1 MGVAYG
7 SSTIY
12 QATKGIVQDGLVFN
26 VDFGVK
32 DCYSSG
38 SACSSLNNDIT
49 GVLQNNPSFDKDK
62 GGSVFFD
69 GTDEYIS
76 FSSTGLSVGSDYST
90 FVWCKPDLYTSNPI
104 ILFNAGDSNDN
115 RIFNFDIRDNKT
127 LVGHK
132 ISNGSYWTET
142 STPLNDNQWNI
153 VGSTYGSSSLKLWLN
168 NQNLSS
174 RTIGSPTGPT
184 SDRVWL
190 GRWVG
195 STAYPFKGYVSQV
208 LIYNRALTAT
218 EVAQNFN
225 VTRHR
230 FGI

>member
-1 MGVAYG
+1 MGIKAG
-7 SSTIY
+7 EDTFY
-12 QATKGIVQDGLVFN
+12 QAKRGIVQNGLVFN

-38 SACSSLNNDIT
+38 STCSALSSNIT
-49 GVLQNNPSFDKDK
+49 GNLQNNPIFDKGK
-62 GGSVFFD
+62 GGSIYFD

-76 FSSTGLSVGSDYST
+76 FSHTGLSVGSDYST
-90 FVWCKPDLYTSNPI
+90 FVWCKPDLYTSSPI

-115 RIFNFDIRDNKT
+115 RIFNFDVRNNLT

-132 ISNGSYWTET
+132 ISNNNYWTQT
-142 STPLNDNQWNI
+142 STPLNNNQWNL

-174 RTIGSPTGPT
+174 RTQGSPTGPVD
-184 SDRVWL
+184 DRIWL

-195 STAYPFKGYVSQV
+195 STVYPFKGYVSQV
-208 LIYNRALTAT
+208 LIYNRALTSD
-218 EVAQNFN
+218 EVARNYN
-225 VTRHR
+225 ATRHR
-230 FGI
+230 FGV

>member
-1 MGVAYG
+1 MAIKSGETTYH
-7 SSTIY
+7 
-12 QATKGIVQDGLVFN
+12 QAKRGIVQNGLVFN

-32 DCYSSG
+32 DCYISG
-38 SACSSLNNDIT
+38 SSCSSLNNGIT

-62 GGSVFFD
+62 GGSVF
-69 GTDEYIS
+69 
-76 FSSTGLSVGSDYST
+76 
-90 FVWCKPDLYTSNPI
+90 
-104 ILFNAGDSNDN
+104 NAGDSNDN
-115 RIFNFDIRDNKT
+115 RIFNFDIRNNGT

-132 ISNGSYWTET
+132 ISNVSYWTDV
-142 STPLNDNQWNI
+142 STPPNDNQWNI

-218 EVAQNFN
+218 EVLQNYN

-230 FGI
+230 FGV